1 MTDQFQFN
9 ASGSTN
15 PGLRYAGR
23 FSFFTEETGG
33 SSNATTSGYADISS
47 GPRPVPSY
55 TAGGATYSFP
65 CQNAMGIMSAKRIDM
80 GDPSGTH
87 DEYAGAFYAY
97 QLLKIQK
104 QIQILGAIVALDFD
118 LLGGG
123 NPDWFQ
129 AMQISKCLP
138 PEMIGKEPI
147 VYIRSQSYS
156 DR

>member
-1 MTDQFQFN
+1 
-9 ASGSTN
+9 
-15 PGLRYAGR
+15 
-23 FSFFTEETGG
+23 
-33 SSNATTSGYADISS
+33 
-47 GPRPVPSY
+47 
-55 TAGGATYSFP
+55 
-65 CQNAMGIMSAKRIDM
+65 MGIMSARRIDM

-87 DEYAGAFYAY
+87 DEFAGAFYAY
-97 QLLKIQK
+97 ELLKVQK

-129 AMQISKCLP
+129 AMQMPKCLP